1 MEESRPREQTAT
13 SVYRAHVEK
22 ITGLVNQLL
31 DAVLEYRGL
40 LEGELKE
47 AGDRRGYQWTR
58 LRKRAIGEI
67 DDVVAPVDHA
77 VFDRVIRLV
86 DRVMTLEIPDSDR
99 DFV

>member
-1 MEESRPREQTAT
+1 MEEIRPRGQTAT

-31 DAVLEYRGL
+31 DAILEYRGL
-40 LEGELKE
+40 LDGELEE
-47 AGDRRGYQWTR
+47 AGGRRGYQWTR

-67 DDVVAPVDHA
+67 DDVVAPVEN
-77 VFDRVIRLV
+77 VVLDRVIRLV
-86 DRVMTLEIPDSDR
+86 DRVMTLEIPDNDR